1 MPVMMTSFLLPASA
15 ALPYLLEDKYLR
27 GGMRCLPTLAER
39 DAMSVGNKKPGMLC
53 YVTETKKMY
62 QLGADNVTWEE
73 AKFGGGANYKF
84 QAPFVTATDESGITV
99 VGLDPSKQVPEPEY
113 AGMTL
118 VSGAN
123 GAMFWADLN
132 GSENMG
138 VRKTVE
144 YESPGYITPGGTVD
158 FDLQMNR
165 SVMLLRVELN
175 AFDIE
180 LSAFESSDR
189 LDRNPYLFRS
199 TANFLVDDGVFQD
212 VDEENNPRTQK
223 LRRYS
228 FLSNRDNTPTVSWR
242 MKNIG
247 TSPAKP
253 KLTVTYLV
261 LE

>member
-1 MPVMMTSFLLPASA
+1 MTSFLLPASP

-27 GGMRCLPTLAER
+27 GGMRCLPTLSDR
-39 DAMSVGNKKPGMLC
+39 DTMSAGNKKPGMLC
-53 YVTETKKMY
+53 YVTETNKMY
-62 QLGADNVTWEE
+62 QLDTDNVTWKD
-73 AKFGGGANYKF
+73 ANLGGSNYKF
-84 QAPFVTATDESGITV
+84 ETPFVTAVDEAGLTV

-118 VSGAN
+118 MSGAN
-123 GAMFWADLN
+123 GVMMWVDMN
-132 GSENMG
+132 GSANMG
-138 VRKTVE
+138 VRRTIT
-144 YESPGYITPGGTVD
+144 YEAASYITPGQQID
-158 FDLQMNR
+158 FDLQMTR
-165 SVMLLRVELN
+165 TLMLISVELN

-180 LSAFESSDR
+180 LSAYDNALRTS
-189 LDRNPYLFRS
+189 RNPYLFRS
-199 TANFLVDDGVFQD
+199 TANFLTDDGVFTD
-212 VDEENNPRTQK
+212 VDSEGNPLIRK

-228 FLSNRDNTPTVSWR
+228 FLSNLDNTPTIAWR

>member
-1 MPVMMTSFLLPASA
+1 MPVNMTSFLLPAST

-27 GGMRCLPTLAER
+27 GGMRCLATLADR
-39 DAMSVGNKKPGMLC
+39 DAMSAGNKKPGTLC
-53 YVTETKKMY
+53 YVTETNKMY
-62 QLGADNVTWEE
+62 QLDVDNVTWKD
-73 AKFGGGANYKF
+73 AKFGGSAYKF
-84 QAPFVTATDESGITV
+84 ESPFVTAVDETGLTV
-99 VGLDPSKQVPEPEY
+99 VGLDPSSQVPEPEY

-123 GAMFWADLN
+123 GTMFWVDMS

-144 YESPGYITPGGTVD
+144 YEAGAYIQPGASVD

-165 SVMLLRVELN
+165 TLMLQRVELN

-180 LSAFESSDR
+180 LSAFESSER
-189 LDRNPYLFRS
+189 TDRNPYLFRS
-199 TANFLVDDGVFQD
+199 TANFLSDDGVFY
-212 VDEENNPRTQK
+212 EEDSEGNPVIRK

-228 FLSNRDNTPTVSWR
+228 FLSNRDNTPTISWR
-242 MKNIG
+242 WKNIG

>member
-1 MPVMMTSFLLPASA
+1 MPVYMTSFLLPASA
-15 ALPYLLEDKYLR
+15 ALPYLLEDVYLR
-27 GGMRCLPTLAER
+27 GGMRCLATLALR

-73 AKFGGGANYKF
+73 AKFGGSEYKF
-84 QAPFVTATDESGITV
+84 EPPFVTAVDETGLTV

-123 GAMFWADLN
+123 GTMFWADLSGN
-132 GSENMG
+132 ESAG

-144 YESPGYITPGGTVD
+144 YESPAYITPGQHVD

-165 SVMLLRVELN
+165 TVMLLSVKLN
-175 AFDIE
+175 AFDVE
-180 LSAFESSDR
+180 LSAFPTAQRD
-189 LDRNPYLFRS
+189 DRNPYLFRS
-199 TANFLVDDGVFQD
+199 TANFLEDDGVFSD
-212 VDEENNPRTQK
+212 VDSEGNPVIRK

-228 FLSNRDNTPTVSWR
+228 FLSNKDNSPTISWR

-247 TSPAKP
+247 TSPSKP

-261 LE
+261 ME

>member
-1 MPVMMTSFLLPASA
+1 MPVNMTSFLVPAST

-27 GGMRCLPTLAER
+27 GGMRCLPTLADR

-62 QLGADNVTWEE
+62 QLGTDNVTWEE
-73 AKFGGGANYKF
+73 AKFGGSNYRF
-84 QAPFVTATDESGITV
+84 DAPFVTAVDETGLTV
-99 VGLDPSKQVPEPEY
+99 VGIDPNKQVPEPEY

-118 VSGAN
+118 ISGAN
-123 GAMFWADLN
+123 GTMMWVDMSGN
-132 GSENMG
+132 ENQG

-144 YESPGYITPGGTVD
+144 YEAGAYITPGQQLD
-158 FDLQMNR
+158 FDLTMNK
-165 SVMLLRVELN
+165 SCMLIRVETN

-189 LDRNPYLFRS
+189 SDRNPYLFRS
-199 TANFLVDDGVFQD
+199 TANFLVDDGVFY
-212 VDEENNPRTQK
+212 DEDADGNPVLKK

-228 FLSNRDNTPTVSWR
+228 FLANRDNTNVVSWR

>member
-1 MPVMMTSFLLPASA
+1 MPVNMTSFLLPASA
-15 ALPYLLEDKYLR
+15 ALPYLLEDIYLR
-27 GGMRCLPTLAER
+27 GGMRCVATLAIR

-62 QLGADNVTWEE
+62 QLGVDNITWEE
-73 AKFGGGANYKF
+73 AKFGGSEYKF
-84 QAPFVTATDESGITV
+84 EAPFVTAVDETGLTV
-99 VGLDPSKQVPEPEY
+99 VGLDPSKQVPEPPY

-123 GAMFWADLN
+123 GAMFWADLS

-144 YESPGYITPGGTVD
+144 YEAPNYITPGMQVD
-158 FDLQMNR
+158 FDLAMNR
-165 SVMLLRVELN
+165 TIMLLSVTLN

-189 LDRNPYLFRS
+189 TDRNPYLFRS
-199 TANFLVDDGVFQD
+199 TANFLTDDGVFYD
-212 VDEENNPRTQK
+212 VDADNNPIMRK

-228 FLSNRDNTPTVSWR
+228 FLSNKDNTSSISWR

>member
-1 MPVMMTSFLLPASA
+1 MPVNMTSFLLPAST

-27 GGMRCLPTLAER
+27 GGMRCLATMAER

-53 YVTETKKMY
+53 YITETNKMY
-62 QLGADNVTWEE
+62 QLGVDNTTWEE
-73 AKFGGGANYKF
+73 AKFGGSNYKF
-84 QAPFVTATDESGITV
+84 EAPFVTAVDETGLTI

-123 GAMFWADLN
+123 GTMYWVDLSGN
-132 GSENMG
+132 ENMG

-144 YESPGYITPGGTVD
+144 YEAPGYISPGNHVD
-158 FDLQMNR
+158 FDIIMNR
-165 SVMLLRVELN
+165 TLMLQQVELN

-180 LSAFESSDR
+180 LSAYESAARD
-189 LDRNPYLFRS
+189 DRNPYLFRS
-199 TANFLVDDGVFQD
+199 TTNFLVDDGVFED
-212 VDEENNPRTQK
+212 VDEDNNPITRK

-228 FLSNRDNTPTVSWR
+228 FISNKDQTTTVSWR

>member
-1 MPVMMTSFLLPASA
+1 MPVNMTSFLLPASA
-15 ALPYLLEDKYLR
+15 ALPYLLEDIYLR
-27 GGMRCLPTLAER
+27 GGMRCVATLAVR

-62 QLGADNVTWEE
+62 QLGTDNITWEE
-73 AKFGGGANYKF
+73 AKFGGSEYKF
-84 QAPFVTATDESGITV
+84 EAPFVTAVDETGLTV
-99 VGLDPSKQVPEPEY
+99 VGLDPSKQVPEPPY

-123 GAMFWADLN
+123 GVMFWADLN

-144 YESPGYITPGGTVD
+144 YEAPNYITPGMQVD
-158 FDLQMNR
+158 FDLSMNR
-165 SVMLLRVELN
+165 TVMLLSVTLN

-180 LSAFESSDR
+180 LSAFESADR
-189 LDRNPYLFRS
+189 TDRNPYLFRS
-199 TANFLVDDGVFQD
+199 TANFLTDDGVFYD
-212 VDEENNPRTQK
+212 VDADNNPIMRK

-228 FLSNRDNTPTVSWR
+228 FLSNKDNTPAISWR